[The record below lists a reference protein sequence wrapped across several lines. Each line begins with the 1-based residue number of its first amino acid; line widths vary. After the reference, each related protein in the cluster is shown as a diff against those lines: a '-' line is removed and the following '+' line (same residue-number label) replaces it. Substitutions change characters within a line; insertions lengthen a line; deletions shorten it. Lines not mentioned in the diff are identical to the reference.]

1 MKFIVAYFD
10 DFLVS
15 SQDETSHMEHL
26 SQVFQV
32 LRQQALH
39 AKLEKYELF
48 TPQVVFLRY
57 VISGEG
63 IQLVE
68 TKVKGI
74 KSWRIPATITEVLS
88 FHGLTSFY
96 RWFIKDFSSMAPLTE
111 CMKKGT
117 FKWIK
122 AT

>member
-32 LRQQALH
+32 LRQQALYD
-39 AKLEKYELF
+39 KLEKCELF
-48 TPQVVFLRY
+48 TPQVVFLGC
-57 VISGEG
+57 VISDDV
-63 IQLVE
+63 IQVE
-68 TKVKGI
+68 AI
-74 KSWRIPATITEVLS
+74 KSWPIPTTITKVHS
-88 FHGLTSFY
+88 FHRLASFY
-96 RWFIKDFSSMAPLTE
+96 RWFIKDFSSITAPLTK

-117 FKWIK
+117 FESTK
-122 AT
+122 AV